1 MILDLFKDVDTNN
14 IDKLVKSYKN
24 LNIEQ
29 TVAEMRTN
37 KVADAEIRAT
47 LASQNY
53 AKADI
58 ERVMTLKNS
67 NTAKTQ
73 DIALTK
79 LQTVGYKALSVA
91 SKAANIAL
99 GAISGV
105 IISLIATKLIS
116 WLDDVIHRQE
126 KLAEEVGISPQ
137 YLSRIE
143 NGNYPKSVSLS
154 TLMRIAEKLNVT
166 ISTLT
171 ENI

>member
-67 NTAKTQ
+67 NAAKTQ

-91 SKAANIAL
+91 SSMLDIPC
-99 GAISGV
+99 V
-105 IISLIATKLIS
+105 CISLLVDSFSTYKVTPLNSIFTS
-116 WLDDVIHRQE
+116 F
-126 KLAEEVGISPQ
+126 PF
-137 YLSRIE
+137 LS
-143 NGNYPKSVSLS
+143 
-154 TLMRIAEKLNVT
+154 
-166 ISTLT
+166 
-171 ENI
+171 